1 MANEQ
6 NLVQNR
12 SREEA
17 EALSRKGG
25 VASGRARRQMRDLR
39 ESMRKILELDI
50 SPKQKEQLE
59 SLGINSE
66 GWSLGDVV
74 NIMAVQT
81 AMKGNVSAMAYCR
94 DTAGF
99 NPELQ
104 LREAQFEYEKKQKS
118 GEGVEIEDVSDIVEK
133 IWGYDQ
139 WISMLND
146 GVPVLLT
153 KQVPYRFSDIH
164 LDYIRKC
171 QDNTYNILEGAV
183 RSGKTVDHVL
193 AFAKELCDTPDKFH
207 LATGSTMANAK
218 LNIGDANGFGLEHIF
233 RGQCRWTSY
242 KDNDALAI
250 RGPYTNFKEKIVIFA
265 GGGSSASYQKI
276 RGNSYGMWI
285 ATEINLHHDNTIKEA
300 FNRTIASHRRKI
312 FWDLNP
318 EHPKAPIYAQYI
330 DKYAEKAQKGI
341 LKGGYNYA
349 HMTLFDN
356 INISEERR
364 EEIISQYDP
373 DSIWYIRDILGERTI
388 AEGLIYNKLA
398 TSIAAKDGK
407 FRIEKKIAQ
416 AMARSGKIIHINVG
430 VDFGGNG
437 SGHAFVATGELQG
450 YEKLI
455 ILKSRRYLEG
465 EYDPDT
471 GKKILDIDPKALDE
485 LFIRFIEAVTKEYG
499 FITKVYA
506 DSAESVLI
514 RGFRTALVQS
524 GHGDIKVVNAMKSKI
539 TDRIFAT
546 TALTAMNRLL
556 ITEDCESFEQAAS
569 MAVWDPKS
577 LELERLDDGTSD
589 IDTLDS
595 FEYSFERDIS
605 KFLRR

>member
-25 VASGRARRQMRDLR
+25 VASGRARKQKRDLR

-471 GKKILDIDPKALDE
+471 GKKILDIDPKALNE

-514 RGFRTALVQS
+514 RSFRTALIES

>member
-25 VASGRARRQMRDLR
+25 VASGRARRQKRDLR

-118 GEGVEIEDVSDIVEK
+118 GEGVEIEDISDIVEK

-146 GVPVLLT
+146 GVSVLLT

-416 AMARSGKIIHINVG
+416 AMARSGKIIHINIG